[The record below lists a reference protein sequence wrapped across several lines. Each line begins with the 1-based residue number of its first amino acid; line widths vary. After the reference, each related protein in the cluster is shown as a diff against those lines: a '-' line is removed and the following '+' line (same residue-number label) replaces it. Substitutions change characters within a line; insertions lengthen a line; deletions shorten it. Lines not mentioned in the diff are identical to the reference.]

1 MIRSLWR
8 RPQPRSRVLIVRHRK
23 YQRRFF
29 DVILKWVAT
38 NVPEL
43 APLFDVRDL
52 PIRVHDWSSYALHVP
67 WLQDPVQEWS
77 PETYAQANQ
86 LAAECD
92 ARGIPVLNR
101 VDRLLNAT
109 KSLGAEL
116 MRSVGI
122 ATPKMAPI
130 TVPCEFEQSLLGL
143 SLPLFIRED
152 WGHSRHVVRVD
163 AFSEVPRV
171 PWSTFQ
177 RPVAIEIVDVRNPR
191 DGLHRKYRYVAAG
204 EVGVSHHVQTSA
216 EWITR
221 GENRVITPESREE
234 ELHYITQPD
243 PHHEVFQRARRA
255 LGLDLVAFDYGYT
268 PDGRMIVW
276 EANPFPTI
284 VFGTRRLVYRNSA
297 IHRTLLAIVRLYLVA
312 AGMPIPAI
320 IDDGLA
326 RDFPAV
332 AERFSADFPPT
343 LRERL
348 RNWERRR
355 RRHRAA

>member
-1 MIRSLWR
+1 MIRTLWR
-8 RPQPRSRVLIVRHRK
+8 RSQPRSRLLIVRHRK

-29 DVILKWVAT
+29 DVILKWVAA

-52 PIRVHDWSSYALHVP
+52 PVRVRDWSPYALHVP

-77 PETYAQANQ
+77 PETYDQANG

-101 VDRLLNAT
+101 VDRMLNAT
-109 KSLGAEL
+109 KSRGAEL
-116 MRSVGI
+116 MRSAGV

-130 TVPCEFEQSLLGL
+130 ADAREFERSLLGL
-143 SLPLFIRED
+143 ALPLFVRED
-152 WGHSRHVVRVD
+152 WGHSRNVFRVD
-163 AFSEVPRV
+163 SPADVRQI
-171 PWSTFQ
+171 PWTTLQ
-177 RPVAIEIVDVRNPR
+177 RPVAIEIVDVRSPR

-204 EVGVSHHVQTSA
+204 DVGVSHHVQTSA

-221 GENRVITPESREE
+221 GENRVFTNEAREE
-234 ELHYITQPD
+234 ELNYITRPD
-243 PHHEVFQRARRA
+243 PNHDALQRARRA
-255 LGLDLVAFDYGYT
+255 LGLEVVAFDYGYT
-268 PDGRMIVW
+268 PDGRMVVW

-284 VFGTRRLVYRNSA
+284 VFGTRRLIYRNPT
-297 IHRTLLAIVRLYLVA
+297 IHRTLLAIVRLYLSA
-312 AGMPIPAI
+312 AGLPIPAN

-326 RDFPAV
+326 LDFAGV
-332 AERFSADFPPT
+332 AERFTSDFPTT

-348 RNWERRR
+348 QNWERR

>member
-1 MIRSLWR
+1 MIRTLWR

-23 YQRRFF
+23 YQRHFF
-29 DVILKWVAT
+29 DVILKWVAA

-43 APLFDVRDL
+43 TPLFDVRDL
-52 PIRVHDWSSYALHVP
+52 SARIRDWSPYALHVP
-67 WLQDPVQEWS
+67 WLQDPIQEWS
-77 PETYAQANQ
+77 PEAYDQANA
-86 LAAECD
+86 LAIECA

-109 KSLGAEL
+109 KSRGAEL
-116 MRSVGI
+116 MRSAGV
-122 ATPKMAPI
+122 ATPRMAPI
-130 TVPCEFEQSLLGL
+130 AKPREFEHSLLGL

-152 WGHSRHVVRVD
+152 WGHSRNVFRVD
-163 AFSEVPRV
+163 GPADVSRI
-171 PWSTFQ
+171 PWQTFQ

-204 EVGVSHHVQTSA
+204 DIGVSHHVQTSA

-221 GENRVITPESREE
+221 GENRVITAESRDE

-243 PHHEVFQRARRA
+243 ANHDALQRARSA

-284 VFGTRRLVYRNSA
+284 VFGTRRLIYRNPA

-312 AGMPIPAI
+312 AGLAVPAI
-320 IDDGLA
+320 VDEGLGL
-326 RDFPAV
+326 DFLAV
-332 AERFSADFPPT
+332 AERFNSDFPPT

-348 RNWERRR
+348 RNWERS

>member
-1 MIRSLWR
+1 MIRPLWR
-8 RPQPRSRVLIVRHRK
+8 RPQTRSRVLIVRHRK

-29 DVILKWVAT
+29 DVILKWIAA

-43 APLFDVRDL
+43 GPVFDVRDL
-52 PIRVHDWSSYALHVP
+52 PMSVRDWSPYALHVP

-77 PETYAQANQ
+77 PETYDQANA

-92 ARGIPVLNR
+92 AREIPVLNR

-109 KSLGAEL
+109 KSRGAEL
-116 MRSVGI
+116 MRRAGV
-122 ATPKMAPI
+122 ATPRMVLVTDPR
-130 TVPCEFEQSLLGL
+130 EFEQSLLGL

-152 WGHSRHVVRVD
+152 WGHSRNVFRVD
-163 AFSEVPRV
+163 VPADVARI
-171 PWSTFQ
+171 PWSMFK
-177 RPVAIEIVDVRNPR
+177 RPVAIEVVDVRNPH
-191 DGLHRKYRYVAAG
+191 DGLYRKYRYVAAG
-204 EVGVSHHVQTSA
+204 ELGVSHHVQTSA

-221 GENRVITPESREE
+221 GENRVITAESRDE
-234 ELHYITQPD
+234 ELRYITQPD
-243 PHHEVFQRARRA
+243 PNHGALQRARRS

-268 PDGRMIVW
+268 SDGRMIVW

-284 VFGTRRLVYRNSA
+284 VFGTRRLIYRNPA
-297 IHRTLLAIVRLYLVA
+297 IHRTLMAIVRLYLVA
-312 AGMPIPAI
+312 AGSAVPAI

-326 RDFPAV
+326 LDFAAV
-332 AERFSADFPPT
+332 AERFTSDFPLT

-348 RNWERRR
+348 RSWERR

>member
-1 MIRSLWR
+1 MIRTLWR

-23 YQRRFF
+23 YQRHFF
-29 DVILKWVAT
+29 DVILKWVAA

-43 APLFDVRDL
+43 TPLFDVRDL
-52 PIRVHDWSSYALHVP
+52 PVCVRDWSPYALHVP

-77 PETYAQANQ
+77 PETYDQTNK

-109 KSLGAEL
+109 KSRGAEL
-116 MRSVGI
+116 MGSAGV
-122 ATPKMAPI
+122 ATPRMAPI
-130 TVPCEFEQSLLGL
+130 ANPREFEHSLLGL

-152 WGHSRHVVRVD
+152 WGHSRNVFRVD
-163 AFSEVPRV
+163 EAADVSRI
-171 PWSTFQ
+171 PWPTFQ

-204 EVGVSHHVQTSA
+204 DIGVSHHMQTSG

-221 GENRVITPESREE
+221 GENRVITPESRDE

-243 PHHEVFQRARRA
+243 PNHDALQRARRA

-284 VFGTRRLVYRNSA
+284 VFGTRRLIYRNSA

-312 AGMPIPAI
+312 AGLAVPAI
-320 IDDGLA
+320 VDDGLA
-326 RDFPAV
+326 LDFLAV
-332 AERFSADFPPT
+332 AGRFTSDFPPT

-348 RNWERRR
+348 RNWERG

>member
-1 MIRSLWR
+1 MIRTLWR
-8 RPQPRSRVLIVRHRK
+8 RPRAGSRVLIVRHRK

-29 DVILKWVAT
+29 DVILKWVAA

-43 APLFDVRDL
+43 SPVFDVRDL
-52 PIRVHDWSSYALHVP
+52 PVRVRDWSPYALHVP

-77 PETYAQANQ
+77 LETYDQANQ
-86 LAAECD
+86 LARECD

-109 KSLGAEL
+109 KSRGAEL
-116 MRSVGI
+116 MRVAGV
-122 ATPKMAPI
+122 ATPKMARI
-130 TVPCEFEQSLLGL
+130 ADSREFERTLLGL
-143 SLPLFIRED
+143 SPPLFVRED
-152 WGHSRHVVRVD
+152 WGHSRNVVRID
-163 AFSEVPRV
+163 SPGDISLI
-171 PWSTFQ
+171 PWTRFR

-191 DGLHRKYRYVAAG
+191 DGLHRKYRYFAAG

-216 EWITR
+216 DWITR
-221 GENRVITPESREE
+221 GENRLITPESREE

-243 PHHEVFQRARRA
+243 TNHDALQRARRA

-284 VFGTRRLVYRNSA
+284 VFGTRRLIYRNPA
-297 IHRTLLAIVRLYLVA
+297 IHRTLMAIVRLYLVS
-312 AGMPIPAI
+312 AGMAVPAI

-326 RDFPAV
+326 LDFPEV
-332 AERFSADFPPT
+332 AERFTSDFPPT

-355 RRHRAA
+355 RHRAA

>member
-1 MIRSLWR
+1 MIRTLWR
-8 RPQPRSRVLIVRHRK
+8 RLQPRSRVLVVRHRK
-23 YQRRFF
+23 YQQRFF
-29 DVILKWVAT
+29 DVILKWVAA

-43 APLFDVRDL
+43 APVFDVRDL
-52 PIRVHDWSSYALHVP
+52 PVRVRDWSPYALHVP

-77 PETYAQANQ
+77 PETYDQANA

-109 KSLGAEL
+109 KSRGADL
-116 MRSVGI
+116 MRSAGV
-122 ATPKMAPI
+122 ATPRMASIADPL
-130 TVPCEFEQSLLGL
+130 EFERTLLGL
-143 SLPLFIRED
+143 SLPLFVRED
-152 WGHSRHVVRVD
+152 WGHSRHVVRID
-163 AFSEVPRV
+163 SPSDIPHI
-171 PWSTFQ
+171 PWTTFQ
-177 RPVAIEIVDVRNPR
+177 RPLAIEIVDVRNPH

-204 EVGVSHHVQTSA
+204 NVGVSHHVQTSA

-221 GENRVITPESREE
+221 GENRVITAESRDE
-234 ELHYITQPD
+234 ELHYIAQPD
-243 PHHEVFQRARRA
+243 ANHDALQRARSA

-284 VFGTRRLVYRNSA
+284 VFGTRRLIYRNPA
-297 IHRTLLAIVRLYLVA
+297 IHRTILAIVRLYLVA
-312 AGMPIPAI
+312 ARIAVPAI
-320 IDDGLA
+320 VDDGLA
-326 RDFPAV
+326 HDFRAV
-332 AERFSADFPPT
+332 AERFTSDFPPT

-355 RRHRAA
+355 RHRAA